1 MSNEHILITG
11 TAGMVGS
18 HLLEYYSGKVK
29 KEFLIG
35 TYFNPTIN
43 LNDIVDLCLP
53 IELDVRHAEAVEK
66 IIHEFKPTK
75 VFHLAAQS
83 FPTVSWLRPVETMDI
98 NANGTINLFE
108 AIISAR
114 KLDAAYNPTVV
125 VACSSAEY
133 GASLTPENVPIKENA
148 ELLPLHPYGVSKVA
162 QDLLTYQY
170 YKGHGISGIRARIFN
185 TTGARK
191 TNDAVSDFVQRAF
204 DIIHGKTEKLRVG
217 NLSSLRAITDVRDLV
232 SALVLLSEK
241 GIAGEAYNISGEK
254 VYSMQLVIEIIE
266 QVCDR
271 KFILD
276 SDSTLFR
283 PTDEPIIYGDSTK
296 LKTETRWIQKYS
308 LQETV
313 IDMFKYLNQRR

>member
-1 MSNEHILITG
+1 M
-11 TAGMVGS
+11 
-18 HLLEYYSGKVK
+18 
-29 KEFLIG
+29 
-35 TYFNPTIN
+35 
-43 LNDIVDLCLP
+43 
-53 IELDVRHAEAVEK
+53 
-66 IIHEFKPTK
+66 
-75 VFHLAAQS
+75 
-83 FPTVSWLRPVETMDI
+83 
-98 NANGTINLFE
+98 
-108 AIISAR
+108 
-114 KLDAAYNPTVV
+114 
-125 VACSSAEY
+125 
-133 GASLTPENVPIKENA
+133 
-148 ELLPLHPYGVSKVA
+148 
-162 QDLLTYQY
+162 
-170 YKGHGISGIRARIFN
+170 
-185 TTGARK
+185 
-191 TNDAVSDFVQRAF
+191 
-204 DIIHGKTEKLRVG
+204 
-217 NLSSLRAITDVRDLV
+217 RDLV

>member
-18 HLLEYYSGKVK
+18 HLVEYYSGKVK

-43 LNDIVDLCLP
+43 LNDIVDLCVPLQ
-53 IELDVRHAEAVEK
+53 LDVRNAAAVEK
-66 IIHEFKPTK
+66 IIHEFNPGKI
-75 VFHLAAQS
+75 FHLAAQS
-83 FPTVSWLRPVETMDI
+83 FPTVSWLRPVDTMDI

-114 KLDAAYNPTVV
+114 KLDAAYNPVVV

-133 GASLTPENVPIKENA
+133 GASLTPENIPIKENA
-148 ELLPLHPYGVSKVA
+148 ALLPLHPYGVSKVA

-170 YKGHGISGIRARIFN
+170 FKGHNIRGIRARIFN
-185 TTGARK
+185 TTGSRK

-204 DIIHGKTEKLRVG
+204 DIINGKTEKLRVG
-217 NLSSLRAITDVRDLV
+217 NLTTQRAITDVRDLV
-232 SALVLLSEK
+232 SALVLLADK
-241 GIAGEAYNISGEK
+241 GNAGEAYNISGEK
-254 VYSMQLVIEIIE
+254 VYSMQEVIEVIE
-266 QVCDR
+266 KVCNR
-271 KFILD
+271 KFILETD
-276 SDSTLFR
+276 QALLR

-296 LKTETRWIQKYS
+296 LKNETGWQQKYS
-308 LQETV
+308 LHKTV
-313 IDMFKYLNQRR
+313 INMIDYLSKK

>member
-43 LNDIVDLCLP
+43 LNDIVDLCVPL
-53 IELDVRHAEAVEK
+53 ELDVRHAHAVEK
-66 IIHEFKPTK
+66 IIHEFKPGK
-75 VFHLAAQS
+75 IFHLAAQS
-83 FPTVSWLRPVETMDI
+83 IPTVSWLRPIETMDI

-108 AIISAR
+108 AIISVR
-114 KLDAAYNPTVV
+114 KLDAAYNPVVV

-148 ELLPLHPYGVSKVA
+148 ALLPLHPYGVSKVA

-170 YKGHGISGIRARIFN
+170 FKGHNIKGIRARIFN
-185 TTGARK
+185 TTGSRK
-191 TNDAVSDFVQRAF
+191 TNDAVSDFVQRAL
-204 DIIHGKTEKLRVG
+204 DIINGKTEKFRVG
-217 NLSSLRAITDVRDLV
+217 NLTSQRAITDVRDLV

-241 GIAGEAYNISGEK
+241 GTAGEAYNISGEK
-254 VYSMQLVIEIIE
+254 VYSMQDVIEVIE
-266 QVCDR
+266 NVCDR
-271 KFILD
+271 KFILEAD
-276 SDSTLFR
+276 QSLFR
-283 PTDEPIIYGDSTK
+283 PTDEPIIYGDSSK
-296 LKTETRWIQKYS
+296 LKTETGWQQKYS

-313 IDMFKYLNQRR
+313 MDMLKYLEKK

>member
-108 AIISAR
+108 AIISAQ

-125 VACSSAEY
+125 IACSSAEY
-133 GASLTPENVPIKENA
+133 GASLTPENVPIKENE

-170 YKGHGISGIRARIFN
+170 FKGHGITGIRARIFN

-204 DIIHGKTEKLRVG
+204 NIINGKTEKLRVG

-232 SALVLLSEK
+232 SALVLLAEK

-254 VYSMQLVIEIIE
+254 VYSMQMVIEIIE

-271 KFILD
+271 KFMLD
-276 SDSTLFR
+276 SDPTLFR

-296 LKTETRWIQKYS
+296 LKTQTGWKQKYS
-308 LQETV
+308 LQET
-313 IDMFKYLNQRR
+313 IMDMFNYLSKMK